1 MACLKL
7 RLNDIEWL
15 HDAELDCSSDTGRS
29 NSGKCG
35 WHCPKERLQMVAGL
49 TWSTTGH
56 ESAQEFVLG
65 SAMLNAAM
73 PRKGCFAVMG
83 WGMQAIENPA
93 SDRFYI

>member
-1 MACLKL
+1 
-7 RLNDIEWL
+7 
-15 HDAELDCSSDTGRS
+15 
-29 NSGKCG
+29 
-35 WHCPKERLQMVAGL
+35 MVAGL